1 MMNKIF
7 IIFKETCF
15 CFQVKKMASSFSQDD
30 KKSPYNKTTNEEL
43 TNSSPNKFSHYKASD
58 WSNNDKTELKST
70 TITIPI
76 VKNNNVVDL
85 FWNDQPEKEIKRH
98 SIAVDESKYVM
109 KNNNENKFRRT
120 SLALNDQ
127 YMKQDDD
134 DNNGNRKPKKVEF
147 CKTEVH
153 FAAESGKVNIVA
165 TDEKPPPTQN
175 FRRRRRITGFM
186 NEDFNKNG
194 LPVLHFGDSSYEKT
208 MFGVPDDLPDTKTTN
223 FTSVYENEQPRV
235 PSAFGVVTVNT
246 NNTNNTATTDLIEED
261 KKEQSENESIKGILK
276 NKPIKPKPYHLG
288 ETIPFSETNS
298 DEDHKNWGVKL
309 KHVDV
314 DETPIW
320 KSTVTVHS
328 YYDKQPPSDING
340 NEEEQPEFQKLLKN
354 LRPTR
359 KMEYTSDNDNRY
371 SDNFSNIKVVSPLT
385 DSRRSSWSIT
395 HTTKT
400 TEDNHNTE
408 NRGYSTRVHFGEGE
422 ATVVES
428 DGLYDKERHPTWPRL
443 ENPTKGKGF

>member
-1 MMNKIF
+1 
-7 IIFKETCF
+7 
-15 CFQVKKMASSFSQDD
+15 MANSFNQDD
-30 KKSPYNKTTNEEL
+30 KKSPYNKLTNEEL
-43 TNSSPNKFSHYKASD
+43 TNISTNKFSHYKASD
-58 WSNNDKTELKST
+58 WSNNGKTELKST

-175 FRRRRRITGFM
+175 FRRRRRITGFI

-208 MFGVPDDLPDTKTTN
+208 MFGVTDDLPETKITS
-223 FTSVYENEQPRV
+223 FTSVYESEQPKI

-246 NNTNNTATTDLIEED
+246 NSAASTDLIEED
-261 KKEQSENESIKGILK
+261 KKEQSENDSIKGILK

-288 ETIPFSETNS
+288 ETIPFSEVNT

-314 DETPIW
+314 DETTPIW

-328 YYDKQPPSDING
+328 YYDKQPSSDING
-340 NEEEQPEFQKLLKN
+340 NEEDQPEFQKLLKN

-359 KMEYTSDNDNRY
+359 KIEYNSDNDNRY
-371 SDNFSNIKVVSPLT
+371 TDNFSNIKVVPSVT
-385 DSRRSSWSIT
+385 DNRRSSWSLADK
-395 HTTKT
+395 TKM
-400 TEDNHNTE
+400 TEDNQNTE
-408 NRGYSTRVHFGEGE
+408 NRGYSTRVNFGEGE

-428 DGLYDKERHPTWPRL
+428 DGLYDNERHPTWPRV
-443 ENPTKGKGF
+443 ENPTKGKDI